1 MLHFVSSFFCML
13 YSPVAKRGF
22 ESGRVEAN
30 QGRGVYR
37 NCWEETIA
45 LCSEKNWK
53 KWEAVRN
60 TLKFDL
66 ASLE

>member
-45 LCSEKNWK
+45 LCSEKK
-53 KWEAVRN
+53 
-60 TLKFDL
+60 
-66 ASLE
+66 LEEMGNCQEYIKV